1 MEINPNDPL
10 GGGLGDVFG
19 GKDKWKETIEELA
32 LYNCNSDKNISLM
45 VDCLEG
51 IMARL
56 DVIESRNI
64 TLNINAGKIIILLQS
79 ILETLKE
86 IQNGTPN

>member
-1 MEINPNDPL
+1 MNIDPNDPL
-10 GGGLGDVFG
+10 GGGLGDAFG

-32 LYNCNSDKNISLM
+32 LLNCNSDKNISLM
-45 VDCLEG
+45 VNCLEG
-51 IMARL
+51 IMGRL

-64 TLNINAGKIIILLQS
+64 TLNINAGKMIILLHS